1 VENVK
6 TMKKKNKLGFSL
18 MELLAVMAI
27 MGILST
33 LAVTGY
39 FSAVRS
45 MARRRA
51 VSNLMAA
58 LMQARQRAC
67 IDGTRTVL
75 VCYNVKSDASS
86 SDLKTIAPTYVVCK
100 ALGRVTCTD
109 PRLAGTAGGTPV
121 FGDEFTPLDTI
132 FNMGDSTFGSRRL
145 YNLSPRPAAKWT
157 DVSAF
162 VAPGAYSGK
171 QQMKSPISEDD
182 FGSPALLWCFI
193 KAPGPGAVDN
203 GDWKIG
209 DMYGVD
215 VSPPASFPKN
225 VFFGGTL
232 SGGNNTDQIKVM
244 FNPDGTAK
252 GQDIDVVAQ
261 DGKNIATITVENTG
275 NIKGGDKINLN

>member
-1 VENVK
+1 VK

-67 IDGTRTVL
+67 IDGTQTAL
-75 VCYNVKSDASS
+75 VCYNVKSDANS

-109 PRLAGTAGGTPV
+109 PKLDGAGGTPV

-145 YNLSPRPAAKWT
+145 YNLSQTGWT

-162 VAPGAYSGK
+162 VAPGAYSGN
-171 QQMKSPISEDD
+171 QQMKSPISGDD

-193 KAPGPGAVDN
+193 KAQGGVDN
-203 GDWKIG
+203 AGWKIG
-209 DMYGVD
+209 HMYGVD

-225 VFFGGTL
+225 VFFGGNL
-232 SGGNNTDQIKVM
+232 SGGNNTAQINVM
-244 FNPDGTAK
+244 FYPDGRAK
-252 GQDIDVVAQ
+252 SANIDVVAQ
-261 DGKNIATITVENTG
+261 DGKKIATITVENTG
-275 NIKGGDKINLN
+275 NIKGGDTINLN